1 VTQSGT
7 PALSQAGLCRVLD
20 AYLRRHGA
28 RPAETVGT
36 RGNAHLLGRSRSA
49 VIAKIRKGADTSTW
63 GGRRYLVVIDTSSTS
78 RTYRVGK
85 TLDRPTRSTQ
95 NRCHV

>member
-20 AYLRRHGA
+20 AYLRRHVA

-36 RGNAHLLGRSRSA
+36 RGNAHLLGRSRFA
-49 VIAKIRKGADTSTW
+49 VIAKIRKGADISIW
-63 GGRRYLVVIDTSSTS
+63 GG
-78 RTYRVGK
+78 
-85 TLDRPTRSTQ
+85 
-95 NRCHV
+95 